1 MVSRM
6 SGTPRALLQ
15 HKTPESNKS
24 VEVLCPYG
32 FTGQKH
38 GIYGRMSIFKFP
50 KINALSMILP
60 NSVESAIKISET
72 DKERLLG
79 ALSN

>member
-1 MVSRM
+1 MFP
-6 SGTPRALLQ
+6 GF
-15 HKTPESNKS
+15 
-24 VEVLCPYG
+24 EVLCPYG

-60 NSVESAIKISET
+60 NSVESAYEYEPRDIYSVF
-72 DKERLLG
+72 DFLYFLLYKRSRPK
-79 ALSN
+79 AP